1 MKHNP
6 KVIEIHNNHALIM
19 QNTNEVLFGVKE
31 VSLKLIYL
39 EDGVLVTNSNINI
52 IVHAFFLGS
61 FRFYR
66 SVYELSADKS
76 LVE

>member
-1 MKHNP
+1 MH
-6 KVIEIHNNHALIM
+6 LM
-19 QNTNEVLFGVKE
+19 QNKNEVLFGVKE
-31 VSLKLIYL
+31 VLLKLIYL
-39 EDGVLVTNSNINI
+39 EDGVFVTNTNINI
-52 IVHAFFLGS
+52 IVHACFLGS